1 MRELMI
7 VGRVFVL
14 VMIAISVVWVPI
26 IDAMEGGQLVSTL
39 LRNDTHD
46 CQEIPEGFSIWGS
59 AHNRPFID

>member
-26 IDAMEGGQLVSTL
+26 IDAMEGGQLVSL
-39 LRNDTHD
+39 AVDNE
-46 CQEIPEGFSIWGS
+46 QEDKE
-59 AHNRPFID
+59 